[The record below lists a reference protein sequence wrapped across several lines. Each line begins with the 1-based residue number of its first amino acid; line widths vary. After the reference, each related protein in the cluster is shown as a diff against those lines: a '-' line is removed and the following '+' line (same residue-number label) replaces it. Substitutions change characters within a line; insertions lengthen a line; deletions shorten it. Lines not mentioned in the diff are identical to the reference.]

1 VRFANGPMTEEARRL
16 IEREFSLTTFPVG
29 NLSKPATEPRHL
41 LFKVKDREV
50 RMPSPA
56 VHRRWARE
64 FLAKAETAASR
75 NRKLKY
81 LRLAVDNTLRAR
93 KIEQVERPETKGTTR

>member
-1 VRFANGPMTEEARRL
+1 
-16 IEREFSLTTFPVG
+16 
-29 NLSKPATEPRHL
+29 
-41 LFKVKDREV
+41 
-50 RMPSPA
+50 MPSPA

-64 FLAKAETAASR
+64 FLARAETAPSR

-93 KIEQVERPETKGTTR
+93 TIEQGDIAGGDNPKVGAK

>member
-1 VRFANGPMTEEARRL
+1 
-16 IEREFSLTTFPVG
+16 
-29 NLSKPATEPRHL
+29 
-41 LFKVKDREV
+41 
-50 RMPSPA
+50 MPSPA

-64 FLAKAETAASR
+64 FLARAETAPSR

-93 KIEQVERPETKGTTR
+93 TIEQEGDTAGGDNPKVGAK